1 MRAVKDTIIE
11 LAQALPE
18 ECMWDEVMERI
29 YVLQKIER
37 GLLDADEGRTI
48 SHEEVFR
55 EFEDDESGVSD
66 DLEPASSNF

>member
-18 ECMWDEVMERI
+18 ECTWDEVMERI

-48 SHEEVFR
+48 PHEEVFR
-55 EFEDDESGVSD
+55 EFEDDEDPVD
-66 DLEPASSNF
+66 